1 MKVTKPPVD
10 RKDLLFLLG
19 GALVVVGVAWGSRP
33 HALIVAGA
41 LLLIVPVLE
50 LVSGFIR
57 GLRS

>member
-1 MKVTKPPVD
+1 MKVTKPPMD
-10 RKDLLFLLG
+10 KNDLLFAAGGVLLVAG
-19 GALVVVGVAWGSRP
+19 MALGSRP
-33 HALIVAGA
+33 HALITAGI

>member
-1 MKVTKPPVD
+1 MTIKKPLVD

-19 GALVVVGVAWGSRP
+19 GLLVVAGVGVHSLSRG
-33 HALIVAGA
+33 LITAGI
-41 LLLIVPVLE
+41 LLLAVPALE